1 MNLQTLQSLKLQ
13 AVSRMLAIAEPMM
26 VESQQL
32 KDSQGK
38 PRQVWVKRDNNGH
51 SQPLTFEDSPLTPVH
66 AITHE
71 GVIQNCYGNAVL
83 RTWDRLSIEDV
94 LRMSEVVQQ
103 EAAQKAEAA
112 VQAGE
117 AWQVELF
124 HVLDRMHTMARVCAT
139 QRGADGAASKVS
151 FLVRAQRGVSDLL
164 PRLKAWTPGNV
175 QTYLSQLVA
184 QGHEVALTP
193 ASA

>member
-1 MNLQTLQSLKLQ
+1 MNLQTLQELKLQ

-26 VESQQL
+26 VESRQL
-32 KDSQGK
+32 KDGNGN
-38 PRQVWVKRDNNGH
+38 PRQVWVKRDANGR
-51 SQPLTFEDSPLTPVH
+51 SQTLTFDDSQMAPVH
-66 AITHE
+66 AITHD

-83 RTWDRLSIEDV
+83 RTWDRLAIEDV

-124 HVLDRMHTMARVCAT
+124 HVLDRMQTMASVCAT
-139 QRGADGAASKVS
+139 QRDADGAASKVS
-151 FLVRAQRGVSDLL
+151 FLVHAQRGVGDLL
-164 PRLKAWTPGNV
+164 PKLKAWTPGNV
-175 QTYLSQLVA
+175 QAYLSQLVA